1 MKRLRLAALAALL
14 TLGTAAAA
22 QAAPSQACRD
32 AYGKHWAPMTEGLRP
47 GGLAKAEP
55 HFAAMREAC
64 DDQIGRLVGTM
75 HAEAQL
81 NNGSPDKAVSELEAL
96 AIPDGD
102 GIKSVAL
109 WVELA
114 ARSQLEDKAG
124 FTAARDRMLDLQAA
138 RLTDPSG
145 PFKAVLRERF
155 ETEAAVIDVFDLN
168 LDQEGFRRR
177 MLFVARPK
185 DGGMFVTG
193 ALTLDLTVEAMNLAK
208 GEDSWFLD
216 LYPCHGHSTLTILRT
231 KEGSLPDYAAVKD
244 AFAKSFGA
252 DAFKDRI
259 GFPKATPM
267 CSFESFMAPGL
278 YPPGG

>member
-1 MKRLRLAALAALL
+1 MKWLQVAAAAALL
-14 TLGTAAAA
+14 TLGAAAAA
-22 QAAPSQACRD
+22 QAAPSPACRE
-32 AYGKHWAPMTEGLRP
+32 AYDKHWSALTEGLRP

-64 DDQIGRLVGTM
+64 DEQIGRLVGTM

-81 NNGSPDKAVSELEAL
+81 NNGAPDKAVSEIEAL
-96 AIPDGD
+96 ALPDD
-102 GIKSVAL
+102 DVMKTISL
-109 WVELA
+109 WIELA

-124 FTAARDRMLDLQAA
+124 FAAARDRMLDLQAA
-138 RLTDPSG
+138 RLTNPAG

-155 ETEAAVIDVFDLN
+155 ETEAAVVDVYDLN
-168 LDQEGFRRR
+168 LDQKGFRRR

-208 GEDSWFLD
+208 GEDAWFLD
-216 LYPCHGHSTLTILRT
+216 LYPCHGHSTLTILRV
-231 KEGSLPDYAAVKD
+231 KEGKLPDYAAVKD
-244 AFAKSFGA
+244 VFAKSFGA

-267 CSFESFMAPGL
+267 CSFETFMVPGL
-278 YPPGG
+278 YPPGA